1 MSGEVEFYCLL
12 FVPSC
17 ELLAAEGSSWF
28 FDMKVACCVAHDVVG
43 FWVVGRE
50 GRPVSASGGRLCKQE
65 KSPSAPLRAR
75 FAPLRLQNNN
85 IITNTTPTPITN
97 HLIVMF

>member
-1 MSGEVEFYCLL
+1 MPVLALYEFNDTDTTVRDSALGNGAQDGLYWQG
-12 FVPSC
+12 
-17 ELLAAEGSSWF
+17 A
-28 FDMKVACCVAHDVVG
+28 
-43 FWVVGRE
+43 
-50 GRPVSASGGRLCKQE
+50 SASGGRLCKQE
-65 KSPSAPLRAR
+65 NRPSAPLRAR